1 MIGPYLMTTATSP
14 EEADR
19 HSDVAVL
26 PVGSFE
32 QHGPHL
38 PLITDTVIACAIAEA
53 LASSYDLCLLAPVT
67 FSCSHEHAAFPGTVS
82 ISPSTLAAI
91 VGDVVA
97 DVARTGVEHLV
108 LVNAHGGNYIL
119 NNVVQQANVTRRRV
133 LLFPGSADWK
143 AARSVAGC
151 VTSTHDDMHA
161 GEAET
166 SILLHVA
173 PDLVGEGWAETDW
186 QAPDRPYLHL
196 LGVQGYSPTGV
207 IGSPS
212 EASAEKGRRLLDA
225 LVDAFDQ
232 PLKLLRA
239 ADNSSSGTSPTG

>member
-53 LASSYDLCLLAPVT
+53 LATSYDLSLLAPVT

-91 VGDVVA
+91 VGVTIRFEA
-97 DVARTGVEHLV
+97 VEGSDMEGLPAV
-108 LVNAHGGNYIL
+108 GNL
-119 NNVVQQANVTRRRV
+119 RN
-133 LLFPGSADWK
+133 
-143 AARSVAGC
+143 
-151 VTSTHDDMHA
+151 
-161 GEAET
+161 
-166 SILLHVA
+166 
-173 PDLVGEGWAETDW
+173 
-186 QAPDRPYLHL
+186 
-196 LGVQGYSPTGV
+196 
-207 IGSPS
+207 
-212 EASAEKGRRLLDA
+212 ASAVFFHEGGRWVATGRTVFNL
-225 LVDAFDQ
+225 
-232 PLKLLRA
+232 
-239 ADNSSSGTSPTG
+239 SPDEVIAHFGRQYERVEAG